1 MLRTGPLGDLVLEDG
16 RTKRGSVEE
25 TEKDRLKRE
34 EESSRLVG
42 SGQSREDRL
51 SRSEGSIVL
60 IAAQRSKSTRLGG
73 KT

>member
-1 MLRTGPLGDLVLEDG
+1 M
-16 RTKRGSVEE
+16 EE
-25 TEKDRLKRE
+25 TEKDRWKRE

-42 SGQSREDRL
+42 SGQPREDRL

-60 IAAQRSKSTRLGG
+60 VAVQRSKSTRLGG